1 MKLLLLAILI
11 ASILAVT
18 PTKGDEIVKQLEGIE
33 LDGEIFVI
41 MFFDPQCCAEPKKGI
56 NEKVK
61 KEITDKV
68 LSTPEGEDYIFYEV
82 DTSDLD
88 MKSVIDLLEIDEYQ
102 TKHGP
107 TVLIA
112 SSGTGYWAHGDDAAD
127 KIAKKTK
134 QFQTIKE
141 DAMKKIAKRD
151 ELIN

>member
-1 MKLLLLAILI
+1 M
-11 ASILAVT
+11 
-18 PTKGDEIVKQLEGIE
+18 
-33 LDGEIFVI
+33 
-41 MFFDPQCCAEPKKGI
+41 
-56 NEKVK
+56 K